1 MSWRREYIH
10 HPERFLKHLL
20 ILDFYKIGTGFMDS
34 SESKSKFQ
42 NQVEFVVIGVV
53 LGALHS
59 LSICSMTEL
68 HHGSSKKVS
77 E

>member
-1 MSWRREYIH
+1 
-10 HPERFLKHLL
+10 
-20 ILDFYKIGTGFMDS
+20 MDS

-77 E
+77 EW